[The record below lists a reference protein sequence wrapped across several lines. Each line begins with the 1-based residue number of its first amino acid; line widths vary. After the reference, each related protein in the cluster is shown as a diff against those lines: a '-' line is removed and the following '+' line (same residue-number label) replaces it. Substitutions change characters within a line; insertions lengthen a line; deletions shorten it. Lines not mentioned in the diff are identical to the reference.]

1 MEKRLVIDGNA
12 VYEVDIACLRK
23 KEKEKSEN
31 HKGEKEKP
39 QWKNQRAE

>member
-12 VYEVDIACLRK
+12 VYEVDIACLRN

-31 HKGEKEKP
+31 HKGEKEKSRRE
-39 QWKNQRAE
+39 NQKAE